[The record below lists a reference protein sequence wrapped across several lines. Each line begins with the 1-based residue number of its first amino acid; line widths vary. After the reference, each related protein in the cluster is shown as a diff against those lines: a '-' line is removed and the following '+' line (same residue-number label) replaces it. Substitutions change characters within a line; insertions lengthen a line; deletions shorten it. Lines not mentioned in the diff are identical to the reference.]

1 MIRLFDPLWEFALGC
16 SMEMAPT
23 LAMVQLTIRMKKN
36 RNSASVSLEPE
47 LALTKVFYPVKCT
60 GSSLLWALLIF

>member
-1 MIRLFDPLWEFALGC
+1 VGIRFGLQYGDGANFGYGAIDDTDE
-16 SMEMAPT
+16 
-23 LAMVQLTIRMKKN
+23 KN